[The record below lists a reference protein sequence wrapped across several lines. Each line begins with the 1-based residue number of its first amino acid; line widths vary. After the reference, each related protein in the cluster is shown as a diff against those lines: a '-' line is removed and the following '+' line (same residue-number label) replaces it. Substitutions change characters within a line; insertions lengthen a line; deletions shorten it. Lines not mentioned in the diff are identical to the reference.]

1 VTIEQD
7 TLKHERRGL
16 MAAIERLRLERD
28 ALKAALEK
36 NAVMLD
42 HAQVIMR
49 KHGFKFE
56 TRLDLSEGFEKLAFT
71 FYSLLCEM
79 DRDSRQALKELEER

>member
-1 VTIEQD
+1 MSHEDVVRL
-7 TLKHERRGL
+7 LKEKAELTSQR
-16 MAAIERLRLERD
+16 A

-56 TRLDLSEGFEKLAFT
+56 TPLHLSEGFEKLAFT
-71 FYSLLCEM
+71 FYSILCEV
-79 DRDSRQALKELEER
+79 DSIARQALEEV